1 MFGLDRFSV
10 FVDKRPLNTNIIA
23 NTNNQLLSNST
34 IINSVLPN
42 LQNKIRLNEYN
53 LCNFVT
59 RNNYAIF
66 QTQIHLQCTKPLQG
80 KFLYIQADGR
90 TNRWSKLFSAVLCE
104 VEVYEGYN

>member
-10 FVDKRPLNTNIIA
+10 FVDKRPLNGMQQTS
-23 NTNNQLLSNST
+23 TNNQLSANNTVDLSA
-34 IINSVLPN
+34 INP
-42 LQNKIRLNEYN
+42 QNKLRLNEYN

-66 QTQIHLQCTKPLQG
+66 QPQIHLQCTKPLQG
-80 KFLYIQADGR
+80 RFIYIQADGR
-90 TNRWSKLFSAVLCE
+90 TNRWSKLFSAVMCE